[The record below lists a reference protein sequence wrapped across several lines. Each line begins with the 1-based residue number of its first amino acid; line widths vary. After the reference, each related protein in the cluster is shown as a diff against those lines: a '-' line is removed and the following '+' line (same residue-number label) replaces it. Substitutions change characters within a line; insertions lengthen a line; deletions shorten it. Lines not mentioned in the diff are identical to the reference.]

1 MANIKNDPVKPKVQT
16 TKAVKVTNK
25 PKKQGSSAFNQFKQG
40 IKDSFKPI
48 VDGMK
53 TVLPSK
59 RTKEDFVKGVKTV
72 VPSKRTKEDFV
83 KGVKTVVPSKRT
95 KEDFVKGVKTVV
107 PKSKNIRK
115 SIESSPEYKA
125 AKGVKKAVGYKTGGM
140 VNPNASVSVAKVS
153 KGRPTKSTEPKSAT
167 KKATGKTGGISKAPK
182 TAKP

>member
-53 TVLPSK
+53 TVL
-59 RTKEDFVKGVKTV
+59 
-72 VPSKRTKEDFV
+72 PSKRTKEDFV